1 MTFACSSAPGEME
14 SLSKNR
20 PKKCRTRTSNRA
32 GAFTLVSSSPQA
44 DGVNDIFRNC
54 FHVFVLDELR
64 ENFLE
69 RGQMHQLA
77 KPADAVLG
85 FDLALVNDDHLL
97 ANPFDHF
104 EHMRDVKDDLSTRR
118 EFGDEP
124 SEQQRRRNVET
135 RQRLIENQNLGIM
148 QERRGDENPLLHS
161 LRIRSQRRMPVRMQ

>member
-32 GAFTLVSSSPQA
+32 GTLMLVSSPPQA
-44 DGVNDIFRNC
+44 DGVNDILRHG
-54 FHVFVLDELR
+54 FHVFLLDELR
-64 ENFLE
+64 ENLLE

-85 FDLALVNDDHLL
+85 FDLALINDDHFR

-104 EHMRDVKDDLSTRR
+104 ENMRDIKDD
-118 EFGDEP
+118 P
-124 SEQQRRRNVET
+124 SA
-135 RQRLIENQNLGIM
+135 
-148 QERRGDENPLLHS
+148 
-161 LRIRSQRRMPVRMQ
+161 